1 MCGIAGHVASADAG
15 RSPREAH
22 ALVRAMADALHHRGP
37 DASGVHGSGLATLG
51 HTRLSI
57 IDLSTDANQP
67 MLSADGQVV
76 LVFNGE
82 IYNYRELAAELRNA
96 GVALRTRSDTEVL
109 LELYRLHGVSFV
121 SKMRGM
127 FAFAIWDAPRRRLV
141 LGRDR
146 LGKKP
151 LFFHIGKRGLSFA
164 SELQALLADDDI
176 ERRADARAMHAYL
189 ALGYVPSDFAAI
201 AGVRKLGPGCIAV
214 FEDGRLAERR
224 YWNLRFETRRRS
236 AEDLVEELRERL
248 FEAVKL
254 RLVSDVPLG
263 AFLSGG
269 IDSSA
274 VVAVMSMV
282 GA

>member
-22 ALVRAMADALHHRGP
+22 ALVRAMANALHHRGP
-37 DASGVHGSGLATLG
+37 DASGVHGSGPATVG

-57 IDLSTDANQP
+57 IDLSTGANQP
-67 MLSADGQVV
+67 MVSADGQVV

-82 IYNYRELAAELRNA
+82 IYNFRELAAELHDA
-96 GVALRTRSDTEVL
+96 GVQLRTRSDTEVL
-109 LELYRLHGVSFV
+109 LRLYRRDGVSFV

-151 LFFHIGKRGLSFA
+151 LYFHVGKRGLSFA
-164 SELQALLADDDI
+164 SELQALLADADI
-176 ERRADARAMHAYL
+176 PRRADAQAIHAYL
-189 ALGYVPSDFAAI
+189 TLGFVPSELAAI
-201 AGVRKLGPGCIAV
+201 AGVRKLRPGCIAV
-214 FEDGRLAERR
+214 FEDGKLAEER
-224 YWNLRFETRRRS
+224 YWKLRFAPRQRS
-236 AEDLVEELRERL
+236 AEDFVEELRHHL
-248 FEAVKL
+248 FEAVKM

-274 VVAVMSMV
+274 VVAVMSKV
-282 GA
+282 G